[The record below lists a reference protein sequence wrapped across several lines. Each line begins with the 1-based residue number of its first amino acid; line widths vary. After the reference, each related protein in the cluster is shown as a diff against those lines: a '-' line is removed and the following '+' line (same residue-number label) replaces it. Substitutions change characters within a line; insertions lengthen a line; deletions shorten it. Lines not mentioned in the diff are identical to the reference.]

1 MLECKDVPVEVW
13 KEVRDKWRKVKTSED
28 IDWSPCALC
37 DFVKSTYEDRTIFED
52 ITCDILRSC
61 PLVKY
66 NACDGWPDTSKLH
79 IDYWME
85 FDPKT
90 FAVSASEDKWYAYV
104 QKFIRKLDE
113 LIKEL
118 ES

>member
-37 DFVKSTYEDRTIFED
+37 DFVKSTYEDCTIREFKA
-52 ITCDILRSC
+52 CDELQRC

-66 NACDGWPDTSKLH
+66 HACDGWPDKSKLH
-79 IDYWME
+79 IEYW
-85 FDPKT
+85 
-90 FAVSASEDKWYAYV
+90 EDNKDWDDNENEWYAYV
-104 QKFIRKLDE
+104 KKFLRKLDE
-113 LIKEL
+113 LIEEL

>member
-1 MLECKDVPVEVW
+1 MPLECKDIPVEVW
-13 KEVRDKWRKVKTSED
+13 KEVREKWRKVKTSDD
-28 IDWSPCALC
+28 IDWNPCALC

-52 ITCDILRSC
+52 TACDILRSC

-66 NACDGWPDTSKLH
+66 HACNGWSHKSRLH
-79 IDYWME
+79 IGYWDDNE
-85 FDPKT
+85 
-90 FAVSASEDKWYAYV
+90 EKWYAYV

-113 LIKEL
+113 LIEEL